1 MDSKSAIAST
11 ASPPEPD
18 PKDTKWRCL
27 VWSSLH
33 RSFCPVRPTLVKGAL
48 PAADAAAVA
57 GTGRHPPPRAKA
69 AAWPLRSHGTG
80 GAVPAEVPLRR
91 PHVGPPRLR
100 SVHFVRSSDRRRDR
114 RDLRRDRRDLRRDS
128 RDWRREPRDWRR
140 HPSCAAAGE
149 AQAVTAVTAVTGMA
163 RLTSTRIVPS
173 IRVRSRTCM
182 PQPRITAHSTRLLA
196 SSHTRGRGPLL
207 TLLTPH
213 SLVRLAHR

>member
-1 MDSKSAIAST
+1 MSLHPSRPPTAST
-11 ASPPEPD
+11 DED
-18 PKDTKWRCL
+18 WRCSGPGPL
-27 VWSSLH
+27 S
-33 RSFCPVRPTLVKGAL
+33 RFVRYPQ
-48 PAADAAAVA
+48 P
-57 GTGRHPPPRAKA
+57 
-69 AAWPLRSHGTG
+69 S
-80 GAVPAEVPLRR
+80 PLRR
-91 PHVGPPRLR
+91 THDGPPCRR
-100 SVHFVRSSDRRRDR
+100 RIRRDRRRDR
-114 RDLRRDRRDLRRDS
+114 RDQRLDS
-128 RDWRREPRDWRR
+128 SDWRREPRDWRR